1 MQLKVVSSNKYT
13 SCERIFLVTL
23 LRTFLLPQARAR
35 KCYQGTFK
43 KSVLAN
49 QFPDLKIDLKNLT
62 DLLFD
67 CKVFCAWS
75 DENNV
80 VLNESGQ
87 FFIRLSEQAHERIRI
102 TMDPLILLRL
112 YALSDIALQHLFNEI
127 YAPRSKYIRI
137 ALNLLNAPTG
147 TEVFSS
153 GDIQN
158 QFALSTNAAR
168 KSFLNRMD
176 NLQQHLLDTGL
187 FDELNITIGYR
198 KAPGKPVESIQFTWS
213 YKKIPPAV
221 PCTFEMRVP

>member
-1 MQLKVVSSNKYT
+1 MQLKVIFSNKYT

-23 LRTFLLPQARAR
+23 LRIFLLPQARAR

-67 CKVFCAWS
+67 CRVFCAGS

-80 VLNESGQ
+80 LKNESGQ

-102 TMDPLILLRL
+102 TMDPLILFRL
-112 YALSDIALQHLFNEI
+112 YALSDIALQRLFSQI
-127 YAPRSKYIRI
+127 YAPLSKHTQIT
-137 ALNLLNAPTG
+137 LQLLNKPTG
-147 TEVFSS
+147 TLVFTAAAIR
-153 GDIQN
+153 D
-158 QFALSTNAAR
+158 QFHLSTAAAW
-168 KSFLNRMD
+168 KSFLHRID
-176 NLQQHLLDTGL
+176 NLQQHLLDTEL
-187 FDELNITIGYR
+187 FDELNITIGYNR
-198 KAPGKPVESIQFTWS
+198 KAPGKPVDSIQFTWS

-221 PCTFEMRVP
+221 PCTFEI

>member
-1 MQLKVVSSNKYT
+1 MQLKVVFSNKYT

-23 LRTFLLPQARAR
+23 LRTFLLPQARSR
-35 KCYQGTFK
+35 KYYQGTFK
-43 KSVLAN
+43 KSTLADF
-49 QFPDLKIDLKNLT
+49 FPDRKINLHKLT
-62 DLLFD
+62 DLLLG

-87 FFIRLSEQAHERIRI
+87 FFIRLSEQEHERIRI
-102 TMDPLILLRL
+102 TMNPLILLRL

-127 YAPRSKYIRI
+127 YAPRSKYTRI
-137 ALNLLNAPTG
+137 ALNLLNTPAG

-158 QFALSTNAAR
+158 QFALSTTAAW
-168 KSFLNRMD
+168 KSFVHRTD
-176 NLQQHLLDTGL
+176 CLQQHLLDTGL
-187 FDELNITIGYR
+187 FDKLHITIGYR

-213 YKKIPPAV
+213 YKKISPAV
-221 PCTFEMRVP
+221 PCTFEI

>member
-1 MQLKVVSSNKYT
+1 MQLKVVFPNKYT
-13 SCERIFLVTL
+13 PRERIFLVTL
-23 LRTFLLPQARAR
+23 LRTFLLPQARSR
-35 KCYQGTFK
+35 KYYQGTFK

-49 QFPDLKIDLKNLT
+49 QFPDLKIDLKKLT

-87 FFIRLSEQAHERIRI
+87 FFIRLSEQEHERIRI
-102 TMDPLILLRL
+102 TINPLILLRL

-127 YAPRSKYIRI
+127 YAPRSKYTRI
-137 ALNLLNAPTG
+137 ALNLLNAPAG

-158 QFALSTNAAR
+158 QFALSTTAAW
-168 KSFLNRMD
+168 KSFVHRTD
-176 NLQQHLLDTGL
+176 SLQQHLLDTGL
-187 FDELNITIGYR
+187 FDKLNVTIGYR
-198 KAPGKPVESIQFTWS
+198 KAPGKPVEAIRIAWS
-213 YKKIPPAV
+213 YKNIPPVV
-221 PCTFEMRVP
+221 PCTFGV

>member
-1 MQLKVVSSNKYT
+1 MQLKVVFSNKYT
-13 SCERIFLVTL
+13 SCERIFFVTL
-23 LRTFLLPQARAR
+23 LRTFLLPQARSQ
-35 KCYQGTFK
+35 KYYQGTFK

-87 FFIRLSEQAHERIRI
+87 FFIRLSEQEHERIRI
-102 TMDPLILLRL
+102 TINPLILLRL

-127 YAPRSKYIRI
+127 YAPRSKYTRI
-137 ALNLLNAPTG
+137 ALNLLNAPAG

-158 QFALSTNAAR
+158 QFALSTTAAW
-168 KSFLNRMD
+168 KSFVHRTD
-176 NLQQHLLDTGL
+176 SLQQHLLDTGL
-187 FDELNITIGYR
+187 FDKLNVTIGYR
-198 KAPGKPVESIQFTWS
+198 KAPGKPVEAIRIAWS
-213 YKKIPPAV
+213 YKNIPPVV
-221 PCTFEMRVP
+221 PCTFGV

>member
-1 MQLKVVSSNKYT
+1 MQLKVVFSNKYT

-23 LRTFLLPQARAR
+23 LRTFLLPQARSQ
-35 KCYQGTFK
+35 KYYHGTFK

-87 FFIRLSEQAHERIRI
+87 FFIRLSEQEHERIRI
-102 TMDPLILLRL
+102 TINPLILLRL

-127 YAPRSKYIRI
+127 YAPRSKYTRI
-137 ALNLLNAPTG
+137 ALNLLNAPAG

-158 QFALSTNAAR
+158 QFALSTTAAW
-168 KSFLNRMD
+168 KSFVHRTD
-176 NLQQHLLDTGL
+176 SLQQHLLDTGL
-187 FDELNITIGYR
+187 FDKLNVTIGYR
-198 KAPGKPVESIQFTWS
+198 KAPGKPIESIQFTWS

-221 PCTFEMRVP
+221 PCTF

>member
-1 MQLKVVSSNKYT
+1 MQLKVVFSNKYT

-23 LRTFLLPQARAR
+23 LRTFLLPQARSR
-35 KCYQGTFK
+35 KYYQGTFK

-62 DLLFD
+62 DLLLD

-87 FFIRLSEQAHERIRI
+87 FFIRLSEQEHERIRI
-102 TMDPLILLRL
+102 TINPLILLRL

-127 YAPRSKYIRI
+127 YAPRSKYTRI
-137 ALNLLNAPTG
+137 ALNLLNAPAG

-168 KSFLNRMD
+168 KSFLNRID

-187 FDELNITIGYR
+187 FDKLHITIGYR

-213 YKKIPPAV
+213 YKKIPPAM
-221 PCTFEMRVP
+221 PCTFEIRVP